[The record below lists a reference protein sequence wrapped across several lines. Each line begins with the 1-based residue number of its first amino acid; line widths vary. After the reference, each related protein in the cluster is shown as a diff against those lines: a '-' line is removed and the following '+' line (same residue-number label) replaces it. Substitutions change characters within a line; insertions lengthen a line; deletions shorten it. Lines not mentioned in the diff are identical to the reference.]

1 MKFMADKQNNFNSDK
16 TFGGRLR
23 NLRKNKGLSQ
33 IDLSKLLNY
42 KTSASVSNI
51 ESEKTPPDIHF
62 LVKIAEI
69 FKADLHW
76 LITGNPA
83 PYSEQQ
89 DKNYQRIFA
98 DLGKHIS
105 WSIAFLLEERDK
117 REIEISKL
125 EKKGDRLNLDLIKVI
140 NDEAD
145 NIQQHLSELVKLQP
159 EIQKILTDLLT
170 PKNTKK
176 P

>member
-1 MKFMADKQNNFNSDK
+1 MQEKNIKNLPNETIGD
-16 TFGGRLR
+16 RLYKV
-23 NLRKNKGLSQ
+23 RKDKGLNQAELAEQ
-33 IDLSKLLNY
+33 IGFKQSSTISK
-42 KTSASVSNI
+42 I
-51 ESEKTPPDIHF
+51 ESDRIDPDSNT
-62 LVKIAEI
+62 LKKIAEI
-69 FKADLHW
+69 LDIDLHW

-83 PYSEQQ
+83 PYNEQR

-98 DLGKHIS
+98 DFSKHIS